1 MKKDSNEILNQ
12 HLSAIQGMKEIG
24 ADPFFYTRLKVRME
38 NEKTSGSWELP
49 FKPVWVISILIT
61 LLAINGV
68 LVVQEMK
75 SSATTNTNKG
85 IQALA
90 ASYDQVVSE

>member
-1 MKKDSNEILNQ
+1 MKKDADELLDQ
-12 HLSAIQGMKEIG
+12 HLSLIGKMQEIG
-24 ADPFFYTRLKVRME
+24 PDPFFYTRLKVRME
-38 NEKTSGSWELP
+38 NEKTNGSWELP

-68 LVVQEMK
+68 LVVEEMK
-75 SSATTNTNKG
+75 SAKTNTNKG

>member
-1 MKKDSNEILNQ
+1 MKNDTEKLLEQ
-12 HLSAIQGMKEIG
+12 HLSLIDKMQEIG
-24 ADPFFYTRLKVRME
+24 PAPFFYTRLKARME

-49 FKPVWVISILIT
+49 FKPVFVISILVT
-61 LLAINGV
+61 LLAINGI

-75 SSATTNTNKG
+75 SVKTSTNKG